1 VSGASERFDL
11 RRKTV
16 ALIARDRERV
26 GRDARHLRDW
36 EQLVE
41 DAYKAMSKL
50 MREGLE
56 RLTKMGI

>member
-1 VSGASERFDL
+1 MSERRFEL

-16 ALIARDRERV
+16 ALIARDRELA
-26 GRDARHLRDW
+26 GRDARHLRQW
-36 EQLVE
+36 ERLVE
-41 DAYKAMSKL
+41 FGIKAMNKL